1 MINANEARNKTN
13 ELLKAD
19 YTKRMENLR
28 AWVKCHCGKA
38 IEEAIEARKF
48 ETIVEVPNKHSI
60 SDVATE
66 LHEKG
71 FVTSICWG
79 NPINRITISWRKN

>member
-19 YTKRMENLR
+19 YNKRMENLR
-28 AWVKCHCGKA
+28 VWVERHCDKA
-38 IEEAIEARKF
+38 IKEAIEARKF
-48 ETIVEVPNKHSI
+48 ETNIEVPNRHNI
-60 SDVATE
+60 FDVATE

-71 FVTSICWG
+71 FTTSICRS
-79 NPINRITISWRKN
+79 NQINRITISWRKN